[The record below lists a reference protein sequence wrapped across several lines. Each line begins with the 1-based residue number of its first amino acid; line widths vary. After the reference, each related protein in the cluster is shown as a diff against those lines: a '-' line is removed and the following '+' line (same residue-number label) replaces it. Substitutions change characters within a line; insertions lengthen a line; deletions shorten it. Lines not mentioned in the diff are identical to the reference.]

1 MIVSI
6 SPHMITQKAKKVKG
20 FFKKCLKNIKGKI
33 KRCWKDEKSKTRK
46 KKFSIKVTTN
56 NNFAVEGDFCG
67 VSLQ

>member
-33 KRCWKDEKSKTRK
+33 KRCWKDEKRKTRK
-46 KKFSIKVTTN
+46 KYFCKRIKK
-56 NNFAVEGDFCG
+56 
-67 VSLQ
+67 